1 MYFFSRISKAAYIQY
16 SGKKTRASSGAKHKG
31 MDFVCLGRNG
41 WMDEDEKKKK
51 KNESNIIVCRNIKCV
66 LVLLFYFPLHCAIIK
81 IGNKDCKC
89 KWKFFSSS
97 SFFCLK
103 NCLTPF
109 ANAIKGR

>member
-1 MYFFSRISKAAYIQY
+1 
-16 SGKKTRASSGAKHKG
+16 

-41 WMDEDEKKKK
+41 WMDEDEK

-89 KWKFFSSS
+89 KWKFFFS

-109 ANAIKGR
+109 AIAIKGR